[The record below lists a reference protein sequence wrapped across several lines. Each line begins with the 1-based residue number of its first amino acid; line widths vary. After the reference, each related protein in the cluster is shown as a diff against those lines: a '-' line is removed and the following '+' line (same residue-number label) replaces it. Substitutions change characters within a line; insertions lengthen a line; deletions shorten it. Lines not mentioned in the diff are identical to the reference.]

1 MHPQDLAR
9 ALVVDAVCPKCG
21 AVEWY
26 VQGRGKRPGLDDRSY
41 EADAA
46 SVCCGASVGTIR
58 AGVRGLERQDGDRM
72 TPEEARTVHVNDCVR
87 DDELVAL
94 ETLAGEAEPGAWV
107 VKDGRVVRY
116 GGDELVKPESLSFI
130 AAARAAI
137 PRLVRG
143 VRVLEDALRTA
154 RIEASSWKRT
164 VIAEREQHDQ
174 ALGRVADNQTGPIED
189 LEILIELAELG
200 AERRPVLVREIRHWA
215 AGKAR
220 HPGVYAH
227 NVERARQEASE
238 RDLETI
244 RRECRALLEEL
255 RLTKKEREAVLARAH
270 EKAATP

>member
-1 MHPQDLAR
+1 
-9 ALVVDAVCPKCG
+9 
-21 AVEWY
+21 
-26 VQGRGKRPGLDDRSY
+26 
-41 EADAA
+41 
-46 SVCCGASVGTIR
+46 
-58 AGVRGLERQDGDRM
+58 M
-72 TPEEARTVHVNDCVR
+72 TPEEARTVRVNDCVR
-87 DDELVAL
+87 DDGLVTL

-107 VKDGRVVRY
+107 VKAGRVVRY

-130 AAARAAI
+130 AAARAAV

-220 HPGVYAH
+220 HPGVCAH
-227 NVERARQEASE
+227 DIERARQEAKERTRVRAESE
-238 RDLETI
+238 RDLETM